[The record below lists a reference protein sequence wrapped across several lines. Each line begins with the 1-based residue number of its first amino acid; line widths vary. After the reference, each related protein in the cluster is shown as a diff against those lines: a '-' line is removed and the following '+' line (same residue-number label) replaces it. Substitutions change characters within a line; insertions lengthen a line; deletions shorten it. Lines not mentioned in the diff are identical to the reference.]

1 MTTTQSQL
9 PNLET
14 LDITQIPW
22 FIPISSKGEFDDAVE
37 FLVRKGYGRPEYT
50 YETWMI
56 YLTNSKSRNPQT
68 PLPMVMY
75 GEGQEANKERV
86 ELTLMRKI
94 VVACV
99 TDHRRTSIYTRIC
112 ELEAELAMLRQQ
124 LSLVEEFPFTS

>member
-1 MTTTQSQL
+1 MTTQSQL
-9 PNLET
+9 SNLEN

-22 FIPISSKGEFDDAVE
+22 FIPIKSKRDFDDAVE
-37 FLVRKGYGRPEYT
+37 FLVREGYGRPEYT

-86 ELTLMRKI
+86 ELTLMRK
-94 VVACV
+94 VFLACV
-99 TDHRRTSIYTRIC
+99 TDHRHTGLQTRIC
-112 ELEAELAMLRQQ
+112 ELEAELALLRQQ
-124 LSLVEEFPFTS
+124 LSLVGKFPFTS